1 MFCGTYMHWIVPV
14 GPINIFGGKYHPVI
28 SEQAPAEADV
38 FATDRNQAQLAET
51 PWIFVNHTTSSAVDL
66 QHQNE
71 GTTRPTSFNTS
82 SFLSLDDILQLMLKP
97 YFGRSEQATTTP
109 GFTTPP
115 HTPCARLG
123 AGMHTN
129 YAYSFL
135 PL

>member
-38 FATDRNQAQLAET
+38 FATDRNQEQLAET

-71 GTTRPTSFNTS
+71 GTAHPRPS
-82 SFLSLDDILQLMLKP
+82 IP
-97 YFGRSEQATTTP
+97 ARS
-109 GFTTPP
+109 
-115 HTPCARLG
+115 
-123 AGMHTN
+123 
-129 YAYSFL
+129 YAWMIFSNSRY
-135 PL
+135 